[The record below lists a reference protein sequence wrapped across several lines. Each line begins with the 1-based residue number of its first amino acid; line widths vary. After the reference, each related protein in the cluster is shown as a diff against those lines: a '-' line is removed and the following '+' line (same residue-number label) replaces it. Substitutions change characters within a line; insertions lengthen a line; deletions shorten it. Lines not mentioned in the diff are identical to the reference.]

1 MFDVGILSQFF
12 AYRRRHRCSF
22 SDGSPVS
29 EETGLLI
36 GTQPHY
42 HVAEHLSRG
51 RTSDVKVTEQ

>member
-12 AYRRRHRCSF
+12 AYRRRRRCSF

-36 GTQPHY
+36 GTQTHY
-42 HVAEHLSRG
+42 HGEHSSRG
-51 RTSDVKVTEQ
+51 RTSEIKVTEQ